1 MKSHLPLAVAPVAPE
16 KTQDRPSCGRS
27 NAERAEKLTGRG
39 GGSEKALG
47 KGWEGGM
54 LASLGEEQRPL
65 GALRAA
71 FGPRVDGLRIEEGKS
86 IENEKI
92 GAEAHAEGSV
102 VRLSENI
109 TIDDPELMGVLAH
122 EVAHALAPQG
132 QAEELDQP
140 GDPGEVKAEVAGSR
154 FEAWAKLGFE
164 GPAPQLQPATG
175 GRARIQRSQGEDAPA
190 TEAPTEESWLD
201 QTLGGLSRG
210 YQFQRDLR
218 LALGEVPLHAAGVL
232 GETLELIWEHLDAF
246 MLTLGIFWGLEAGVG
261 LLTAAPDPSFVTKG
275 LAVLLQGILLLFL
288 GFGVVVE
295 AAQAVMYGWEGMKK
309 AWEAEGDPQ
318 KISEASV
325 AFCRMLLHAVLA
337 VLAILALRGGVGRGL
352 TGVAGK
358 GRAAAEGSPAKGGV
372 VAEGAAAKGGST
384 VEGATARG
392 GADELVVVEE
402 EAVAARLG
410 GKEDVPPSKS
420 EEVYEEF
427 VEPPFEVQ
435 AVKPK
440 TRGPAEKQLGSKGM
454 SEPVALTREEL
465 ARVRTWEAARN
476 SYLKR
481 WREVDTSP
489 YPKEVAELLGPE
501 GSVRKAMTPDD
512 LAAVIKEKR
521 GVEIAKKEGGY
532 FNHLKEYWQASK
544 NLKARMADIQ
554 DLLKKFPA
562 ESEEG
567 MILRE
572 KLGDLSRLLDLYEST
587 I

>member
-1 MKSHLPLAVAPVAPE
+1 MKSCRPLALAPVAPE
-16 KTQDRPSCGRS
+16 KIQDRPGVGRS
-27 NAERAEKLTGRG
+27 NAERAEKLAGRG
-39 GGSEKALG
+39 VAGEKAQG
-47 KGWEGGM
+47 QGWEDGM

-71 FGPRVDGLRIEEGKS
+71 FGPRVDSLRIEEGKS
-86 IENEKI
+86 AENEEI
-92 GAEAHAEGSV
+92 GADAHAEGSV

-109 TIDDPELMGVLAH
+109 NAEDPELMGLLAH

-140 GDPGEVKAEVAGSR
+140 GDPGEAKAEEAGSR
-154 FEAWAKLGFE
+154 FEAWAKSGFE

-175 GRARIQRSQGEDAPA
+175 GRARIQRSQVEENPATAAPA
-190 TEAPTEESWLD
+190 EELYTEESWLD

-210 YQFQRDLR
+210 FQFQRDLR

-309 AWEAEGDPQ
+309 AWEAEGDPG

-358 GRAAAEGSPAKGGV
+358 GRSAAEGSPAKRGV

-384 VEGATARG
+384 VEGAAARG
-392 GADELVVVEE
+392 GADELVVEE
-402 EAVAARLG
+402 EAVVARLG
-410 GKEDVPPSKS
+410 GKDEVPPSKS
-420 EEVYEEF
+420 EVVY
-427 VEPPFEVQ
+427 
-435 AVKPK
+435 
-440 TRGPAEKQLGSKGM
+440 
-454 SEPVALTREEL
+454 
-465 ARVRTWEAARN
+465 
-476 SYLKR
+476 
-481 WREVDTSP
+481 
-489 YPKEVAELLGPE
+489 
-501 GSVRKAMTPDD
+501 
-512 LAAVIKEKR
+512 
-521 GVEIAKKEGGY
+521 
-532 FNHLKEYWQASK
+532 
-544 NLKARMADIQ
+544 
-554 DLLKKFPA
+554 
-562 ESEEG
+562 
-567 MILRE
+567 
-572 KLGDLSRLLDLYEST
+572 
-587 I
+587 